1 MKNILYELCMNLV
14 KAETKQEAIK
24 AGIDA
29 NRIIFA
35 KRLIQLE
42 EHLARYKV
50 ADLFL
55 DTYPYTAHTTCS
67 DSLRAGLPVLTLQ
80 GETFASRVASSLLNA
95 IGLSEL
101 ITKNSYEYEKKAI
114 ELGNDLSKVVGL
126 KEKIENNKLTKS
138 LFNTKLFT
146 SHIEQAYF
154 EMYKRY
160 NKNEKPEN
168 IEIK

>member
-1 MKNILYELCMNLV
+1 MPPGLPIEK
-14 KAETKQEAIK
+14 
-24 AGIDA
+24 
-29 NRIIFA
+29 
-35 KRLIQLE
+35 
-42 EHLARYKV
+42 HLARHKA
-50 ADLFL
+50 ADLFI
-55 DTYPYTAHTTCS
+55 DTFPYNAHTTCS
-67 DSLRAGLPVLTLQ
+67 DALWAGLPVLTLQ

-114 ELGNDLSKVVGL
+114 ELGNNLSKVVGL
-126 KEKIENNKLTKS
+126 KEKIENNKLTKP
-138 LFNTKLFT
+138 LFDTKLFT

-168 IEIK
+168 IKIK